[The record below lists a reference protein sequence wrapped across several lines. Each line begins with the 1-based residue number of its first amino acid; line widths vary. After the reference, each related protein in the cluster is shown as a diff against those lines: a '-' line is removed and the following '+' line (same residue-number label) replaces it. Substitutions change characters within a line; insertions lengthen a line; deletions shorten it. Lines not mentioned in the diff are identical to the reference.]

1 MVEEIKLG
9 RVGHYHIPGAEGSD
23 GTCQT
28 ALVTYVWSPEMVN
41 VVAFEHDG
49 SDTTGHTSVPVRTYG
64 DPTGPS
70 ASFHLNRACPFER

>member
-1 MVEEIKLG
+1 MDEIKLG

-28 ALVTYVWSPEMVN
+28 ALIVKVWSPEMVN
-41 VVAFEHDG
+41 VVAFEQGDG
-49 SDTTGHTSVPVRTYG
+49 QPNGHTSVPVRTYG
-64 DPTGPS
+64 DPVGLS